1 MKLKYLLETKDREK
15 PIKFRMEKE
24 EYINVTYETKFN
36 NFEKWSYLL
45 SIPAWTIDPYQY
57 SNSKNIMKEIK
68 NMLSLTY
75 KKYTMWED
83 NKGFIK
89 GVER

>member
-1 MKLKYLLETKDREK
+1 MKLKYLLEAKDKEK
-15 PIKFRMEKE
+15 SIKFRMEKD

-45 SIPAWTIDPYQY
+45 AIPAWTIDPQQY
-57 SNSKNIMKEIK
+57 NDSKTVMKEIR

-75 KKYTMWED
+75 KKYAIWE
-83 NKGFIK
+83 NNEGKIK